1 MEFIKMRD
9 KLIQNFKE
17 MTTDADSLFTVST
30 DKDELWNTYI
40 NSFPEG
46 TNKMYRT
53 NTEHD
58 CSCCKSFIKRIGNVV
73 VLKDNQIKTIW
84 DFESGSTTYQP
95 VLNALSEYVKAHAVT
110 DVFVTK
116 FKQFGALKNFE
127 ETESGKINTYSH
139 FFLELPDKFVNNT
152 NTSSDDIKGRYRD
165 TKNVFKRSLDEI
177 TTESVNIVLELVKS
191 NSLYKGAEWQG
202 ILMKFAEYK
211 REYEQLTDE
220 TEKENFLWEKSVSA
234 GIAVGRIRN
243 HSMGTLLLNISEGMD
258 LDTAVRKYELIVAP
272 VNYKRSKPVFT
283 DKMLEDAKK
292 KLVEMGYINS
302 LERRFATLDDIT
314 ANNILF
320 SNKDAAK
327 RINKENDIFDIMKS
341 AAVSKPKKFSR
352 VEEISMDDFIANI
365 LPTANELEVYFENKH
380 SSNMV
385 SLIAPKDIESKTMFK
400 WDNNFGW
407 AYSGNMTDSM
417 KERVKAAGGRVD
429 GVLRFSIQWNE
440 SGLDESDLDAH
451 CIEPDG
457 DEIFYSTYKKP
468 RVSKLGG
475 QLDVDII
482 NPARNIAVENIT
494 WPDKKRMAAG
504 TYKFFVHQFTERG
517 SEGFKA
523 EIEFDGQIY
532 AFEYTKTLKNKEN
545 VQVAEV
551 TLHEDGTFTIKN
563 MLPANVTSKEI
574 WGIKTNQFV
583 PVSVVCYSPNY
594 WNEQSGI
601 GHKHIFF
608 MLKDCI
614 SDEQPNAFYN
624 EFLNNELIEH
634 RKVMEA
640 LGEKLKLESVNDQ
653 LSGVG
658 FSTTKHDELIVKVIG
673 NTERVMKIKF

>member
-9 KLIQNFKE
+9 KLMSNFKE
-17 MTTDADSLFTVST
+17 MTKDADCLFEVAV
-30 DKDELWNTYI
+30 DKDELWNTYLS
-40 NSFPEG
+40 SFPEG
-46 TNKMYRT
+46 TNKIYRT

-58 CSCCKSFIKRIGNVV
+58 CSCCRHFIKRIGNAVV
-73 VLKDNQIKTIW
+73 IKDNQIKTIW
-84 DFESGSTTYQP
+84 DFESNSTTYQP
-95 VLNALSEYVKAHAVT
+95 VLDALSAYVKAHAVS

-116 FKQFGALKNFE
+116 YKQFGTLKNFKE
-127 ETESGKINTYSH
+127 APNGDIETYTH
-139 FFLELPDKFVNNT
+139 FFLELPDKLVSNT
-152 NTSSDDIKGRYRD
+152 NSSSDDIKGRYRD
-165 TKNVFKRSLDEI
+165 TKNVFKRSLEEI
-177 TTESVNIVLELVKS
+177 TTESLNIVLELIKT
-191 NSLYKGAEWQG
+191 NTLYKGAEWQK
-202 ILMKFAEYK
+202 ILNKFAEYK
-211 REYEQLTDE
+211 NEYERLT
-220 TEKENFLWEKSVSA
+220 TEAEKDRFLWEKSVSA

-243 HSMGTLLLNISEGMD
+243 HSIGTLLLNISEGMD
-258 LDTAVRKYELIVAP
+258 LDTAVRKYEQIVAP
-272 VNYKRSKPVFT
+272 ANYKRSKPVFT
-283 DKMLEDAKK
+283 EKMLEDAKK
-292 KLVEMGYINS
+292 KLMELGYINS

-327 RINKENDIFDIMKS
+327 RINKVKDIFDIMKS
-341 AAVSKPKKFSR
+341 SAVSKPKKFSR
-352 VEEISMDDFIANI
+352 VEEISADSFISNI
-365 LPTANELEVYFENKH
+365 LPAANEIEVYFENKH
-380 SSNMV
+380 ASNMV
-385 SLIAPKDIESKTMFK
+385 SLIAPKDKDSKTMFK
-400 WDNNFGW
+400 WNNNFGW

-451 CIEPDG
+451 CIEPNG

-468 RVSKLGG
+468 KISKLGG

-482 NPARNIAVENIT
+482 NPQRNIAVENIT
-494 WPDKKRMAAG
+494 WPDKAKMMAG

-532 AFEYTKTLKNKEN
+532 AFEYTKPLKNKEN

-551 TLHEDGTFTIKN
+551 TLHTDGTFTIKN
-563 MLPANVTSKEI
+563 LLPANVSSKEI

-594 WNEQSGI
+594 WDEQSGI
-601 GHKHIFF
+601 GHKHLFF

-614 SDEQPNAFYN
+614 SSEEPNAFYN

-640 LGEKLKLESVNDQ
+640 LGARLKVEQTTDQ

-658 FSTTKHDELIVKVIG
+658 FSTTKRDELIVKVIG
-673 NTERVMKIKF
+673 NTERVMKVKF